1 MTANSFKIL
10 IFTPTPNT
18 SVLSNNKVQAMKNIR
33 AFESIQW
40 IFQRRNTASARTIT
54 YSQIFHAKMSKQTF
68 HLKIFYLLMLDCKY
82 YFSISP
88 RSNKSG
94 RLNHKSSP
102 HLAGAE
108 FQELLQPLQKG
119 ARKTFVFIWR
129 EVKDHWNQ
137 ELSFFYSTMRQSSK
151 TCKEKFLSNFRSF
164 FITSY
169 LFFVLFIG
177 KLKV

>member
-1 MTANSFKIL
+1 MPFGVRYKRNYTCTCVNYKLSMSANSFKIL
-10 IFTPTPNT
+10 IFTPIPNI
-18 SVLSNNKVQAMKNIR
+18 SALSNNKVQAIKNIR

-40 IFQRRNTASARTIT
+40 IFQWRNTASARTIT

-108 FQELLQPLQKG
+108 FQKLLQPLQRG
-119 ARKTFVFIWR
+119 AK
-129 EVKDHWNQ
+129 K
-137 ELSFFYSTMRQSSK
+137 
-151 TCKEKFLSNFRSF
+151 NFRL
-164 FITSY
+164 Y
-169 LFFVLFIG
+169 LKRSKGSLESRAIIFP
-177 KLKV
+177 